1 MITVIR
7 YSDKETIPIVGG
19 FDWAYDLT
27 PLHNEPINATGIAY
41 SVHPYANKSP
51 QPWAA
56 TWEEN
61 YGFAADTWPVFR
73 NGITRKNANRFIDN
87 LLAFSFYA
95 ICTTFA
101 QLANR
106 ERKSRGIIPAI
117 LLF

>member
-61 YGFAADTWPVFR
+61 YGFAADTWPVFATESQ
-73 NGITRKNANRFIDN
+73 GKMLIGS
-87 LLAFSFYA
+87 L
-95 ICTTFA
+95 TTC
-101 QLANR
+101 
-106 ERKSRGIIPAI
+106 
-117 LLF
+117 

>member
-61 YGFAADTWPVFR
+61 YGFAADTWPVFATEFSHDSKD
-73 NGITRKNANRFIDN
+73 IPELIDPEKGFVSDN
-87 LLAFSFYA
+87 FKLKVPEKGPIRGNIL
-95 ICTTFA
+95 
-101 QLANR
+101 
-106 ERKSRGIIPAI
+106 GII
-117 LLF
+117 F